1 MRLILS
7 FSPSADRGFEREA
20 QMTEYQCH
28 WWPSG
33 AQPKLTQGVSLEAQS
48 RRHGAAL
55 ALRHFI
61 DAGCDISA
69 PAAHIDMTDSDGTK
83 HLVLVDE
90 VVDWLEEPGQAAF
103 VQQEHLATFLREEHG
118 SRR

>member
-1 MRLILS
+1 MI
-7 FSPSADRGFEREA
+7 
-20 QMTEYQCH
+20 EYQCH

-33 AQPKLTQGVSLEAQS
+33 AQPKLTQGVAFAAQS
-48 RRHGAAL
+48 RLHGAAL

-69 PAAHIDMTDSDGTK
+69 PAAHIDMTDGDGTK

-90 VVDWLEEPGQAAF
+90 VVDRLKEPGQAAF
-103 VQQEHLATFLREEHG
+103 VQQEHLARLLREERG